1 MARFIL
7 KRLLMMILVMM
18 GVVLLVFSMIYFSP
32 GKPEDYILGD
42 IATAADK
49 QAFRAENGL
58 DRPFIVQYFIYLKN
72 MTKGNLGISYTT
84 RRPAI
89 DEILERFAV
98 TFKISLLSIAISIV
112 VGIGTGVVS
121 AVRQYS
127 IWDNISRVLAIA
139 GMSMPNFWLGLMLIL
154 LFSVVLGWLPSSGI
168 ATWKHWILPAI
179 TVGSAS
185 TASIMRMTR
194 SSMLE
199 AIRQDYIRTAKAKGQ
214 KTWVIIFVHA
224 FRNAVIPIITIIGI
238 NFGFLLGGAAVVET
252 VFAIPGLG
260 KLIVDGIKVK
270 NAPVVQGGIVFA
282 AVVMSFINLAVD
294 VLYAYA
300 DPRIRSQYTRP
311 SNPSNKRKILAP
323 PKEKAAD
330 V

>member
-1 MARFIL
+1 
-7 KRLLMMILVMM
+7 MMILVMM

-42 IATAADK
+42 MATAEDK
-49 QAFRAENGL
+49 EAFRIENGL
-58 DRPFIVQYFIYLKN
+58 DKPFVIQYFIYLKN
-72 MTKGNLGISYTT
+72 MTQGNLGISYTT

-89 DEILERFAV
+89 DEILERFGV
-98 TFKISLLSIAISIV
+98 TFKISLLSIAISII

-127 IWDNISRVLAIA
+127 IWDNISRILAIA
-139 GMSMPNFWLGLMLIL
+139 GMSMPNFWLGLILIL
-154 LFSVVLGWLPSSGI
+154 LFSVVLGWLPASGI
-168 ATWKHWILPAI
+168 STWKHWILPAI

-199 AIRQDYIRTAKAKGQ
+199 AIRQDYIRTARAKGQ
-214 KTWVIIFVHA
+214 KNWVIIFVHA
-224 FRNAVIPIITIIGI
+224 FRNAIIPIITVIGI
-238 NFGFLLGGAAVVET
+238 NFGLLLGGAAVVET

-282 AVVMSFINLAVD
+282 AVVMSFINLIVD
-294 VLYAYA
+294 VLYAYV
-300 DPRIRSQYTRP
+300 DPRIRSQYVRP
-311 SNPSNKRKILAP
+311 RNKRKTSAP
-323 PKEKAAD
+323 AKEAAN

>member
-1 MARFIL
+1 
-7 KRLLMMILVMM
+7 MMILVMM

-42 IATAADK
+42 MATDADK
-49 QAFRAENGL
+49 QAFRVENGL
-58 DRPFIVQYFIYLKN
+58 DRPFIVQYFFYLKN
-72 MTKGNLGISYTT
+72 MATGNFGISYTT
-84 RRPAI
+84 RRPAT

-98 TFKISLLSIAISIV
+98 TFKISLLSIAFSIV

-127 IWDNISRVLAIA
+127 IWDNISRILAIA

-154 LFSVVLGWLPSSGI
+154 LFSVVLGWLPASGI
-168 ATWKHWILPAI
+168 STWKHWILPAI

-185 TASIMRMTR
+185 TAAIMRMTR

-214 KTWVIIFVHA
+214 KNWVIIFVHA
-224 FRNAVIPIITIIGI
+224 FRNAVIPVITIIGI

-282 AVVMSFINLAVD
+282 AVVMSFINLIVD

-300 DPRIRSQYTRP
+300 DPRIRSQYVR
-311 SNPSNKRKILAP
+311 SRSKRKISA
-323 PKEKAAD
+323 EREETAN
-330 V
+330 

>member
-1 MARFIL
+1 
-7 KRLLMMILVMM
+7 MMILVMM

-42 IATAADK
+42 MATDADK
-49 QAFRAENGL
+49 QAFRIENGL
-58 DRPFIVQYFIYLKN
+58 DKPFIIQYFIYLKN
-72 MTKGNLGISYTT
+72 MATGNFGISYTT
-84 RRPAI
+84 RRPAA

-98 TFKISLLSIAISIV
+98 TFKISLLSIAFSIV

-127 IWDNISRVLAIA
+127 IWDNISRILAIA

-154 LFSVVLGWLPSSGI
+154 LFSVVLGWLPASGI
-168 ATWKHWILPAI
+168 STWKHWILPAI

-185 TASIMRMTR
+185 TAAIMRMTR

-214 KTWVIIFVHA
+214 KNWVIIFVHA
-224 FRNAVIPIITIIGI
+224 FRNAVIPVITIIGI

-282 AVVMSFINLAVD
+282 AVVMSFINLIVD
-294 VLYAYA
+294 VLYAYV
-300 DPRIRSQYTRP
+300 DPRIRSQYIR
-311 SNPSNKRKILAP
+311 SRSKRRISVE
-323 PKEKAAD
+323 KEETAY
-330 V
+330 

>member
-1 MARFIL
+1 
-7 KRLLMMILVMM
+7 MMILVMM

-42 IATAADK
+42 MATPADK
-49 QAFRAENGL
+49 QAFRVENGL
-58 DRPFIVQYFIYLKN
+58 DKPFIVQYFIYLKN

-89 DEILERFAV
+89 DEILERFTV
-98 TFKISLLSIAISIV
+98 TFKISLLSIAFSIM

-154 LFSVVLGWLPSSGI
+154 LFSVVLGWLPASGI

-214 KTWVIIFVHA
+214 KNLVIIFVHA

-282 AVVMSFINLAVD
+282 AVVMSFINLIVD
-294 VLYAYA
+294 VLYAYV
-300 DPRIRSQYTRP
+300 DPRIRSQYMRP
-311 SNPSNKRKILAP
+311 RSKRRISEPSKGD
-323 PKEKAAD
+323 AANA
-330 V
+330 

>member
-1 MARFIL
+1 MAGFIL

-42 IATAADK
+42 MATDADK
-49 QAFRAENGL
+49 QAFRVENGL
-58 DRPFIVQYFIYLKN
+58 DKPFIIQYFIYLKN
-72 MTKGNLGISYTT
+72 MTMGNLGISYTT

-89 DEILERFAV
+89 DEILERFTV
-98 TFKISLLSIAISIV
+98 TFKISLLSIVFSIV

-127 IWDNISRVLAIA
+127 IWDNISRILAIA

-154 LFSVVLGWLPSSGI
+154 LFSVVLGWLPASGI
-168 ATWKHWILPAI
+168 STWKHWILPSI

-185 TASIMRMTR
+185 TAAIMRMTR

-214 KTWVIIFVHA
+214 KNWVIIFVHA
-224 FRNAVIPIITIIGI
+224 FRNAVIPVITIIGI

-282 AVVMSFINLAVD
+282 AVVMSFINLIVD
-294 VLYAYA
+294 VLYAYV
-300 DPRIRSQYTRP
+300 DPRIRSQYVRP
-311 SNPSNKRKILAP
+311 RGKRRITAG
-323 PKEKAAD
+323 KEE
-330 V
+330 VVS

>member
-1 MARFIL
+1 
-7 KRLLMMILVMM
+7 MMILVMM
-18 GVVLLVFSMIYFSP
+18 GVVLLVFSMLYFSP

-42 IATAADK
+42 MATAADK
-49 QAFRAENGL
+49 QAFREENGL
-58 DRPFIVQYFIYLKN
+58 DRPFVVQYFIYLKN
-72 MTKGNLGISYTT
+72 MARGNFGISYTT

-89 DEILERFAV
+89 DEILERFTV
-98 TFKISLLSIAISIV
+98 TFKISLLSIAFSIL
-112 VGIGTGVVS
+112 VGIGTGVIS

-127 IWDNISRVLAIA
+127 VWDNVSRLLAMA

-154 LFSVVLGWLPSSGI
+154 LFSVVLGWLPTSGI
-168 ATWKHWILPAI
+168 ATWKHWILPAV

-199 AIRQDYIRTAKAKGQ
+199 AIRQDYIRTARAKGQ
-214 KTWVIIFVHA
+214 KNWVVIMVHA
-224 FRNAVIPIITIIGI
+224 FRNAVIPIITVIGI
-238 NFGFLLGGAAVVET
+238 NFGHLLGGAAVVET

-282 AVVMSFINLAVD
+282 AIVMSLINLIVD
-294 VLYAYA
+294 VLYAYV
-300 DPRIRSQYTRP
+300 DPRIRSQYVR
-311 SNPSNKRKILAP
+311 SRAKRRTAAP
-323 PKEKAAD
+323 VPAKEEVAG

>member
-1 MARFIL
+1 MVRFVV
-7 KRLLMMILVMM
+7 KRLLMMILVIM
-18 GVVLLVFSMIYFSP
+18 GVVLLVFSMMYFSP

-42 IATAADK
+42 MATAEDK
-49 QAFRAENGL
+49 QAFRQENGL
-58 DRPFIVQYFIYLKN
+58 DRPFVVQYFIYLKN
-72 MTKGNLGISYTT
+72 IAKGNLGVSYTT
-84 RRPAI
+84 KRPVT
-89 DEILERFAV
+89 DEILERFSI
-98 TFKISLLSIAISIV
+98 TFKISVLSMAFSII

-127 IWDNISRVLAIA
+127 MWDNISRVLAIA

-154 LFSVVLGWLPSSGI
+154 LFSVVLGWLPPSGI
-168 ATWKHWILPAI
+168 STWKHWILPAV

-214 KTWVIIFVHA
+214 KPWVIIFVHA
-224 FRNAVIPIITIIGI
+224 FRNAVIPVMTIIGI
-238 NFGFLLGGAAVVET
+238 NFGLLLGGAAVVEI

-270 NAPVVQGGIVFA
+270 NAPVVQGGIVFTA
-282 AVVMSFINLAVD
+282 IVMSFINLIVD
-294 VLYAYA
+294 VLYAYV
-300 DPRIRSQYTRP
+300 DPRIRSQYVRP
-311 SNPSNKRKILAP
+311 RSKREARLREEVHA
-323 PKEKAAD
+323 
-330 V
+330 